1 MRLSPLLHRRHL
13 LLASTAA
20 IALAAC
26 GKRPPQA
33 QALPAEASVL
43 ALGDSLTQ
51 GVGAKADEAWPSLL
65 AERTGWDVIN
75 AGISGDTSAQALE
88 RLPDLLQEHAPAL
101 VVVSI
106 GGNDFLRQMSAETAQ
121 ANIRRIC
128 QQAKDSGAQVL
139 LVAVPQF
146 SLLAAGTGR
155 LSDHP
160 LYTALAKELQLPL
173 LEGAW
178 AEVLSNPA
186 LRSDQVHGNAAGYA
200 LFTQQLFDFVR
211 QQGWHG

>member
-1 MRLSPLLHRRHL
+1 MRCSLSGTQAPRLPKTPTSNSLSKPAAVAACSCSGGTLRGPPYPPTQPLRSVRFSGACRMRLPPLLHRRHL

-26 GKRPPQA
+26 GKRQPQA
-33 QALPAEASVL
+33 QALPAEATVL

-51 GVGAKADEAWPSLL
+51 GVGAKANEAWPSLL

-128 QQAKDSGAQVL
+128 QQAKDS
-139 LVAVPQF
+139 
-146 SLLAAGTGR
+146 
-155 LSDHP
+155 
-160 LYTALAKELQLPL
+160 
-173 LEGAW
+173 
-178 AEVLSNPA
+178 
-186 LRSDQVHGNAAGYA
+186 
-200 LFTQQLFDFVR
+200 
-211 QQGWHG
+211 

>member
-1 MRLSPLLHRRHL
+1 MRLAPLLHRRHL

-26 GKRPPQA
+26 GKRQPQA
-33 QALPAEASVL
+33 QALPAEATVL

-128 QQAKDSGAQVL
+128 QQAAGSG
-139 LVAVPQF
+139 VARV
-146 SLLAAGTGR
+146 AHAHGAKIDGENIER
-155 LSDHP
+155 GVG
-160 LYTALAKELQLPL
+160 TALE
-173 LEGAW
+173 
-178 AEVLSNPA
+178 
-186 LRSDQVHGNAAGYA
+186 NA
-200 LFTQQLFDFVR
+200 R
-211 QQGWHG
+211 QSSGE